1 MNYLLNT
8 TEDYHVNN
16 LNSLGWELTV
26 CNALY
31 PDSSPCRNVL
41 LSKDSFGVQLYHFLE
56 KLIPLHE
63 VHNVLEVGG
72 GLGYLMHDFLSRN
85 PALSANML
93 DISPY
98 LLEKQKEILS
108 GFNVRFCQ
116 KDILKIT
123 ADDIA
128 CFDLVILNENLG
140 DLPTLVSHCDKNAGA
155 EKEST
160 NFQERVKYFKEK
172 YLLSFPEEE
181 NINIGA
187 MEVLDKLCLA
197 QIKYIYLSEHS
208 CESSIPAHL
217 KPYLDFTSSNNPEKI
232 TLKGHDE
239 YTIKFSN
246 LQKIAEFCNY
256 EVARGQFADFL
267 PLDFNDKVKI
277 VLRLATPFTA
287 EQEIIQQFVYDLYKY
302 EYMVIIKTDALVK
315 SPIIVIPAHAGIQN
329 MLKG

>member
-31 PDSSPCRNVL
+31 QDSSPCRNVL

>member
-160 NFQERVKYFKEK
+160 NFQERVKYFKEQ

-197 QIKYIYLSEHS
+197 QIKYIYPSEHS

-267 PLDFNDKVKI
+267 PLDFNDKVKTA
-277 VLRLATPFTA
+277 LRLATPFTA